1 MIFFHVYNEACFAGL
16 EKNGLLNADSG
27 FKIQHCFAV
36 PKPRQFNNIAA
47 VGGRLHSL
55 IREGHTPFYVDRIA
69 GGITYYPYA
78 FDKSLIAEYRRLLG
92 DWFLGFQM
100 HESASNRRG
109 AEWPR
114 MIKAMGS
121 KGPYDAAEMRRR
133 MVSPSAVTPE
143 GEHLIGLSHDTPEY
157 YAGRTYAETVP
168 DFIEEVRDM
177 FGRRLAETDDNI
189 LPCDSFYLFTKLQ
202 DEMGMRTFMP
212 EVGCQIPMM
221 RIAIALARGTAKISH
236 KTWGAY
242 YECWRSM
249 PDGTY
254 CMPCFNS
261 DPIIEWYLTQE
272 THPDDFTTFGPNG
285 GSSRLLQ
292 NRIYHHALMSGADYF
307 SEEWGLNC
315 SYTDMQDFTLSP
327 YGQVKK
333 DFIRTAEGLR
343 GIRAVVP
350 FAVVLPREYIC
361 VELPGTRSM
370 DTWKCGLHR
379 DQYLRTPLSDA
390 EKAFYGHVED
400 VLKLL
405 YGRAE
410 DRPDSEAHVLTNSRF
425 GDLFDLV
432 YEDAGEAALAGYSYL
447 IDASPDGRFAKSPA
461 GRRFRTLESADLDA
475 LAREIGRLT
484 SAEMPCTA
492 DGLDWLVSVGEKGQ
506 RYLSLFNNEGNE
518 RFLDRGDV
526 LDHRMDRWVTV
537 RFRETPQPRLV
548 TSSDDSVEIRKAD
561 DGTYR
566 VFVPAAGFTVLAF

>member
-1 MIFFHVYNEACFAGL
+1 MKFFHVYNEACFKGL

-36 PKPRQFNNIAA
+36 PRERQFNNIAA
-47 VGGRLHSL
+47 VGGKLHSL
-55 IREGHTPFYVDRIA
+55 IREGHIPFYVDRIA
-69 GGITYYPYA
+69 GGITYYPYT
-78 FDKSLIAEYRRLLG
+78 FDRKLIAAYRELLG

-133 MVSPSAVTPE
+133 LMSTSAVTAD
-143 GEHLIGLSHDTPEY
+143 GEYLVSLSHDTPEY
-157 YAGRTYAETVP
+157 YAKRTYAETIP
-168 DFIEEVRDM
+168 DFVSEVREM
-177 FGRRLAETDDNI
+177 FQRRLDDTDGNI

-202 DEMGMRTFMP
+202 NEMGMRTFMP

-221 RIAIALARGTAKISH
+221 RIAMALARGMARANH

-261 DPIIEWYLTQE
+261 DPINEWYLTQE
-272 THPDDFTTFGPNG
+272 THTDDFTSFGPNG

-315 SYTDMQDFTLSP
+315 SYTDMQDFSLSA

-333 DFIRTAEGLR
+333 DFIRTAETLR
-343 GIRAVVP
+343 GIRAVTP

-379 DQYLRTPLSDA
+379 DQYMRTPLTED
-390 EKAFYGHVED
+390 EKAFYGHIED
-400 VLKLL
+400 VLKRI
-405 YGRAE
+405 YSRVE
-410 DRPDSEAHVLTNSRF
+410 MKSDSEAHVLTNSRM
-425 GDLFDLV
+425 GDLFDIV
-432 YEDAGEAALAGYSYL
+432 YEDTDEAALAEYAYL
-447 IDASPDGRFAKSPA
+447 IDASPDGAFARSTT
-461 GRRFRTLESADLDA
+461 GRKFKTLESADPDA
-475 LAREIGRLT
+475 LERQIHRLA
-484 SAEMPCTA
+484 AEQLPCIA
-492 DGLDWLVSVGEKGQ
+492 DGLDWLVSEDENGQ

-518 RFLDRGDV
+518 RYLDRGDV
-526 LDHRMDRWVTV
+526 LDHQMDRWVTV
-537 RFRETPQPRLV
+537 RFREEPHLRV
-548 TSSDDSVEIRKAD
+548 IASSGDDIEIRKAD
-561 DGTYR
+561 AGAYR
-566 VFVPAAGFTVLAF
+566 VFVPAAGFAVLAF